1 MKCTEEKERKSSK
14 RRRSI
19 KQFLDVSVLRR
30 RTKENDNDGDE
41 RRKRR
46 VTAKTSWT
54 EWTVM
59 TTITKKKP

>member
-30 RTKENDNDGDE
+30 RTKENDNDGDG